1 MKSTAL
7 ICLILL
13 FYGHSHAQECKT
25 AFYFSENKTITI
37 TRYDKSGASTG
48 KDVGTVTRVTENGE
62 VISSNYNLVK
72 YDVNNKIKEN
82 GHALVSCHNGDLKI
96 GFQVP
101 DMENGTSNE
110 AFFSYP
116 ANMKPGQALE
126 AKMEMHVKGKVNGKK
141 TDVYFKVEDRK
152 GLGEEKVSTPAGTY
166 NAFKLT
172 YNMDIRFK
180 VMGIGIPMKVK
191 VLEWYSP
198 GVGVIKT
205 ESFNKDGQLE
215 ERSVLSSIK

>member
-1 MKSTAL
+1 MKSQIL
-7 ICLILL
+7 ICLIL
-13 FYGHSHAQECKT
+13 FCYGRSYAQECKD

-37 TRYDKSGASTG
+37 TRYDKNGITTG
-48 KDVGTVTRVTENGE
+48 KDVGTVTQVTENGG
-62 VISSNYNLVK
+62 VISANYNLVK

-82 GHALVSCHNGDLKI
+82 GHALISCNNGDLKI

-126 AKMEMHVKGKVNGKK
+126 AKMEMRIKGKVNGKK
-141 TDVYFKVEDRK
+141 TDVSFKIEDRK
-152 GLGEEKVSTPAGTY
+152 VWGQEKVSTPAGTY
-166 NAFKLT
+166 NAFKLS
-172 YNMDIRFK
+172 YNMDIRIK
-180 VMGIGIPMKVK
+180 VVGIGIPMKVK